1 MNNDIIDLFC
11 LKCFVVNTRF
21 GKASHSILVVRDF
34 PLVGCIKVNMNGIVR
49 NLLGLVTC
57 ASVFKENTRQFV
69 GDFSSFL
76 EFQYSLCVKIMGA
89 ILSIE
94 HAIDVGYECLWL
106 ETNSIL
112 ICQAFTSTQLV
123 HWFIRGRWNKCL
135 SFVKRLISVSYI
147 F

>member
-1 MNNDIIDLFC
+1 MILLTFFC

-34 PLVGCIKVNMNGIVR
+34 PLVGCIKVNTNGIIR
-49 NLLGLVTC
+49 SLLGLVIC
-57 ASVFKENTRQFV
+57 ASIFKGNTRQFV

-76 EFQYSLCVKIMGA
+76 EFQSSLCVKLMDA

-112 ICQAFTSTQLV
+112 ICQAFTSTSL
-123 HWFIRGRWNKCL
+123 FIGLLEEDGINVYHL
-135 SFVKRLISVSYI
+135 
-147 F
+147 